1 MSREKNVD
9 NVQWLLML
17 GGFVL
22 GVVLG
27 GVAVYIWATKKL
39 KREHERVV
47 HVEQSRHQGAQQL
60 TQARKQVEQLQ
71 RENHELRLAVRPAP
85 RSVPAPEVPAV
96 NPAEAA
102 RLYAE
107 SKLQPPPAEPA
118 PKPFKD
124 TVVMPRSQY

>member
-1 MSREKNVD
+1 MD
-9 NVQWLLML
+9 NGQLVPLL
-17 GGFVL
+17 GGLVL
-22 GVVLG
+22 GAMLAGGACYAWVVRR
-27 GVAVYIWATKKL
+27 L

-47 HVEQSRHQGAQQL
+47 HVEQARQLGAQQL

-85 RSVPAPEVPAV
+85 RPAPAPEVPV
-96 NPAEAA
+96 VDPAEAA

-107 SKLQPPPAEPA
+107 SKLQPPEAAPA
-118 PKPFKD
+118 PKAFKD